1 MKKILSVVLCSLF
14 AAVSVCAQDGYRHLV
29 EKGKK
34 WTYHH
39 DAYPH
44 VYDYYYTLEGDT
56 VVAGNSCLKM
66 VSENKANDGGIVY
79 EGALFEKN
87 KKVYCFR
94 PENDEPELLYDFDCE
109 VGDTVRSMIVL
120 NITNDTILYA
130 PRVFTFKPLILSE
143 SGEGMH
149 VFAGSLCWIEG
160 VGATTDFFDMLP
172 ITGNYNSLIA
182 CEVNGV
188 EICKFITGITAV
200 NRRPVQDRAVFDLQ
214 GRRLK
219 SPSRGINIIRDSNGT
234 TRKVF
239 LR

>member
-79 EGALFEKN
+79 EGALYEKN